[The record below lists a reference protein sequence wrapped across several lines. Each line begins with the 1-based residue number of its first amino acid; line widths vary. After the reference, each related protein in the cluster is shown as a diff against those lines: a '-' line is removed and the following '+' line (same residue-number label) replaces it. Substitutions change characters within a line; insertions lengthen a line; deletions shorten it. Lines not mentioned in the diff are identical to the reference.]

1 MIFVK
6 IITIVATIVHILR
19 IKCNKFYFGLL
30 SAPYGTPLEELT
42 TLSQTPYL
50 DLKGLLLRVREGGER
65 MDREGK
71 GRIGGGN
78 VQFHH
83 LLLSNLTTKCFSNI
97 CNFDIM
103 LVRRLYLAD
112 PGLNSECITPF
123 YI

>member
-1 MIFVK
+1 
-6 IITIVATIVHILR
+6 
-19 IKCNKFYFGLL
+19 
-30 SAPYGTPLEELT
+30 
-42 TLSQTPYL
+42 
-50 DLKGLLLRVREGGER
+50 